1 MYKYIASLLFI
12 TLLGSST
19 TLYAEPLKPESLDQL
34 IQLSNVKEL
43 LQGSAIEIRPLFEK
57 QAESIIKQKLSVKEL
72 NSKQQQAAQQ
82 ISELM
87 LSQTQQVMKN
97 PKFIQ
102 MIKDTYQKTYSEEEA
117 QAYIAF
123 LNSPIGQSILKKS
136 SVMLGTITQQS
147 IQLTTNIL
155 KEPAQQQEMVHQLN
169 KILQPLLIEEQKKK
183 K

>member
-1 MYKYIASLLFI
+1 M
-12 TLLGSST
+12 
-19 TLYAEPLKPESLDQL
+19 
-34 IQLSNVKEL
+34 
-43 LQGSAIEIRPLFEK
+43 
-57 QAESIIKQKLSVKEL
+57 SVKEL